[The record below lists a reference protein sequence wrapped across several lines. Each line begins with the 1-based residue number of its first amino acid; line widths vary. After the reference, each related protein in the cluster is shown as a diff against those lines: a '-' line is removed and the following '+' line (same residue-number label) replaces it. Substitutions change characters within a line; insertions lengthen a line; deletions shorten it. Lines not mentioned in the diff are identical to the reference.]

1 MIFKQGFYFS
11 YSYDLSLSKMRW
23 AKGYSSQLKFC
34 WNAYVS
40 QQLRNVDVSW
50 MIPLMQGSIKTFNVF
65 IEGTDF

>member
-1 MIFKQGFYFS
+1 
-11 YSYDLSLSKMRW
+11 MRW